1 MATMLNDCDNRNNSD
16 RTTQQRAHTLSIV
29 FDTFT
34 DPAFIMDKTGRIL
47 DANNAYA
54 ALFGKEVQKVLHT
67 DAYALLP
74 PELATERGKK
84 VKEALRTGKQFSFD
98 DEQNGRFYRHIF
110 TPVADQDGIFTQIYI
125 IAHDITELKAAENES
140 EKLQIF
146 SHALIESIPGAFYMV
161 DTDGRFVQWNAY
173 ERDVIAGKPESEMQ
187 DTFAIE
193 TIHHEDRAMVEEKM
207 MNIMHTGA
215 EETEDVR
222 ILLHGGP
229 EYRWF
234 RLSGKK
240 IIINGNPFLIG
251 VGTDITE
258 NKMAETAALVK
269 CEDRFRTLFE
279 GHSSVMLV
287 IDDTGNIIDANPAAA
302 TFYGWSTD
310 ELRHMHI
317 EQITSKPPEVVKADL
332 IKFKTSNQNIFS
344 VLHRRADGSVRDV
357 EVVSNTIA
365 SQGEVIFYCIIQD
378 ITDRNRQESIRQ
390 KFEEKLLESRQFLK
404 SIYDEVNHSI
414 FVVDVRSDGG
424 FRFRG
429 INPIHEKLTGIKSHT
444 ITGKTPEEFLD
455 PDVAKAVIQNYNN
468 CIREGRAI
476 QYEERIPFEGKETWW
491 ETVLNPVRNEIGHI
505 FRIIGT
511 SNNIT
516 KRKLAENQLIKMS
529 AAVQQSPAIV
539 MITDPQG
546 TIEYV
551 NPMFTAFT
559 GYTAEEA
566 IGKNP
571 SLLKSGLTP
580 DSVYKNLW
588 QTIHAG
594 NIWHGELLNKKKDG
608 NLYWESVIIAAIV
621 NSAGVITNFVG
632 VKEDITEQKNMLDEL
647 IAAKE
652 KAIESDRLKSAFL
665 ANISHE
671 IRTPM
676 NGILGFAELLK
687 EPHLSGEEQAE
698 YIDLINKSGQRML
711 NLINDLIDISRI
723 EAGETKPQITKTPL
737 NSLLRDLHSFFKPAA
752 EKKGLRISCTTGLP
766 DNKSIIDTDS
776 LKLNQILT
784 NLVQNALKFT
794 NHGGIDIGYTLNNTM
809 LEFYVMDSGRGI
821 PADMTEKIFDRFRQ
835 ADNSL
840 TRAYEGSGLGL
851 SISKAF
857 VEMLGGTIQVESIE
871 GKGSKFIFTIPYNLT
886 GLPKIN
892 IKPADKAEPAGY
904 LSGITILIAE
914 DDEVSNLLI
923 KKSLKEEHITILFAE
938 NGQEA
943 VAMVEYHPEINIVL
957 MDIKMP
963 VMNGYEATRQ
973 IKQLRPN
980 LPVIAQTAFTSTEDR
995 KKAME
1000 AGCDSFLTKPINKHN
1015 MLELMRLL
1023 LNR

>member
-1 MATMLNDCDNRNNSD
+1 MLNDCDNKNTST
-16 RTTQQRAHTLSIV
+16 RTPQQRDHTLSIV
-29 FDTFT
+29 FDTIT

-54 ALFGKEVQKVLHT
+54 AFFGKEVREVLYT

-74 PELATERGKK
+74 PELAAERGKK
-84 VKEALRTGKQFSFD
+84 VKEALRTRKQFSFD
-98 DEQNGRFYRHIF
+98 DEQSGRFYRHTF
-110 TPVADQDGIFTQIYI
+110 TPIADRDGTFNQIYI
-125 IAHDITELKAAENES
+125 VAHDITELKAAEHES

-146 SHALIESIPGAFYMV
+146 SHALIESIPGTFYMV
-161 DTDGRFVQWNAY
+161 DTNGRFVQWNAY
-173 ERDVIAGKPESEMQ
+173 ERDVIAGKTESEMQ
-187 DTFAIE
+187 DTFAID
-193 TIHHEDRAMVEEKM
+193 TIHLEDRAMVEAKV
-207 MNIMHTGA
+207 MNVMQCGA

-229 EYRWF
+229 EFRWF

-258 NKMAETAALVK
+258 NKMAEAATLVK
-269 CEDRFRTLFE
+269 CEDRFRILFE
-279 GHSSVMLV
+279 GHSSAMLV

-302 TFYGWSTD
+302 AFYGWSTD

-317 EQITSKPPEVVKADL
+317 EQITSKPPEVVSADL
-332 IKFKTSNQNIFS
+332 IKFKTSKQNIFS

-357 EVVSNTIA
+357 EVVSNTITN
-365 SQGEVIFYCIIQD
+365 QGNVIFYCIIHD

-390 KFEEKLLESRQFLK
+390 KFEKELLESRQFLK

-424 FRFRG
+424 FRFKG
-429 INPIHEKLTGIKSHT
+429 INPIHEKLTGIKSQA

-455 PDVAKAVIQNYNN
+455 PEVARAVIHNYNN
-468 CIREGRAI
+468 CIREGKTI
-476 QYEERIPFEGKETWW
+476 QYEERIPFEGKDTWW
-491 ETVLNPVRNEIGHI
+491 ETVLNPVRNESGHI

-516 KRKLAENQLIKMS
+516 DRKLAENQLMKMS

-539 MITDPQG
+539 MITDPKG

-571 SLLKSGLTP
+571 SMLKSGQTP
-580 DSVYKNLW
+580 DNVYKDLW
-588 QTIHAG
+588 QNILAG

-632 VKEDITEQKNMLDEL
+632 VKEDITEQKKMLDEL

-676 NGILGFAELLK
+676 NGILGFSELLR

-737 NSLLRDLHSFFKPAA
+737 NSLLRDLHSFFKPEA

-809 LEFYVMDSGRGI
+809 LEFYVIDSGRGI

-871 GKGSKFIFTIPYNLT
+871 GKGSKFTFTIPYNLT

-892 IKPADKAEPAGY
+892 LPSADKAEPAGY

-923 KKSLKEEHITILFAE
+923 KKSLKEENITTLFAE

-943 VAMVEYHPEINIVL
+943 VAMIEYHPEINIVL

-963 VMNGYEATRQ
+963 VMNGYEATKQ
-973 IKQLRPN
+973 IKQLRPD